1 MNLFDQNTNLFVY
14 NETVVEPLVLTA
26 TLCLGTILMVL
37 PRRYAVVPFILLA
50 SFLPISQR
58 VAIAEIDFN
67 MVRILVLFGFAR
79 FFLRGDYRGVKFGRL
94 DYAFFAWVLFASV
107 IFIIARGTIDDAIF
121 RAGQS
126 YDMLGLF
133 LLFLGATPCGKGA
146 HQNT

>member
-79 FFLRGDYRGVKFGRL
+79 FFLRGDYEKLQTVEETMQKISP
-94 DYAFFAWVLFASV
+94 FAKYLWKMFLSGSNSGEKKG
-107 IFIIARGTIDDAIF
+107 IIST
-121 RAGQS
+121 
-126 YDMLGLF
+126 
-133 LLFLGATPCGKGA
+133 
-146 HQNT
+146 